1 LKRVLGPEG
10 ALDFSEQQESPP
22 LEATGGDW
30 GFLEQQLDPFVAGS
44 SDRGVGGKL
53 LLEFIAE

>member
-1 LKRVLGPEG
+1 
-10 ALDFSEQQESPP
+10 

-30 GFLEQQLDPFVAGS
+30 DFLEQQLDPFVAGS